1 MAKFKLKIAPMPDFK
16 LPVKFKLP
24 NGDEA
29 TIVFTVKHKK
39 STEIQELYQ
48 REAMRDAE
56 FITEI
61 ATGWN
66 LEEEFNE
73 ENAAALVEYYPAAA
87 LALMGSYLGALAGQ
101 RVKN

>member
-1 MAKFKLKIAPMPDFK
+1 
-16 LPVKFKLP
+16 
-24 NGDEA
+24 
-29 TIVFTVKHKK
+29 
-39 STEIQELYQ
+39 
-48 REAMRDAE
+48 MRDAE

-61 ATGWN
+61 ATGWD